1 MYKNKYLKEK
11 KLFDKVVD
19 NLISLAF
26 IRTNFYNMIYKNWY
40 QQLKRIENSVEEKL
54 IRTIKFFLI

>member
-19 NLISLAF
+19 NLIYLAF